1 MRRDCNFGVAV
12 PAPFIHHGSMKPII
26 ALVGPTGSGKTTL
39 TMNMLGRFPNKLAP
53 LKSLTTRPKREEQD
67 ALFYDIVTADEIRKR
82 EADGRLVQV
91 SEYAGNL
98 YANDSVDLLEALK
111 DKAAIGALVEQ
122 GVKNFMNAGFNVI
135 VIKILPEGGRM
146 SDDDERRK
154 ADEVRAT
161 EGVEADFEILN
172 SFAPGGL
179 EAAIEDLAGAIE
191 MAVG

>member
-1 MRRDCNFGVAV
+1 
-12 PAPFIHHGSMKPII
+12 MKPII